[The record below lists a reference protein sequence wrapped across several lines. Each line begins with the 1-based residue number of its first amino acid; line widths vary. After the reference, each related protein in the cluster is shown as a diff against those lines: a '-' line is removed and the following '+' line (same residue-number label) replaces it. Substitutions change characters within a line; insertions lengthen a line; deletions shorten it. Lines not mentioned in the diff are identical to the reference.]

1 MNIHSDV
8 SHVGK
13 LDLDSVDYEFGKE
26 AEAVRTLLRNQDIE
40 GLWVTADALHCNGET
55 VGLIL
60 QRWARYCLRLRKNQC
75 TVYYQVEDYITG
87 R

>member
-1 MNIHSDV
+1 MNIYSVV

-13 LDLDSVDYEFGKE
+13 LVLDSVDYEFSKE

-40 GLWVTADALHCNGET
+40 GLWVTTDALHCNRET

-60 QRWARYCLRLRKNQC
+60 QKWARYCL
-75 TVYYQVEDYITG
+75 
-87 R
+87 